1 MRKSLQQ
8 NVGAATP
15 TKICK
20 RGRKPNV
27 NVIYKKKTAVVDFVE
42 LALLLGDYE
51 PHLKIYFRRREELK
65 VRG

>member
-15 TKICK
+15 TKNCK
-20 RGRKPNV
+20 RGRKPKINV
-27 NVIYKKKTAVVDFVE
+27 KKKTVVVDFVE
-42 LALLLGDYE
+42 SNLLLGEDE
-51 PHLKIYFRRREELK
+51 PHLKIYFRRRREELK